1 MPFLL
6 ERLQQTQA
14 TLADHV
20 ARQIQ
25 RLVECRPYIAP
36 GGVHV
41 CDFGMPPIVDFG
53 TGLSDQERYGAALA
67 KAIAQYEP
75 RLRDLKLEWMP
86 SGRTLV
92 VTGCLQQEAENHAFR
107 FELPLLGSAA

>member
-1 MPFLL
+1 MTFLL
-6 ERLQQTQA
+6 ERLQHVQTG
-14 TLADHV
+14 LAEQV
-20 ARQIQ
+20 TAQIQ

-41 CDFGMPPIVDFG
+41 CDFGMPSIIDFG
-53 TGLSDQERYGAALA
+53 SGRHDQERYGAALA

-75 RLRDLKLEWMP
+75 RLHDLKLEWLP

-92 VTGCLQQEAENHAFR
+92 VAGRLQHEAQSHPFR
-107 FELPLLGSAA
+107 FELPLQGATA